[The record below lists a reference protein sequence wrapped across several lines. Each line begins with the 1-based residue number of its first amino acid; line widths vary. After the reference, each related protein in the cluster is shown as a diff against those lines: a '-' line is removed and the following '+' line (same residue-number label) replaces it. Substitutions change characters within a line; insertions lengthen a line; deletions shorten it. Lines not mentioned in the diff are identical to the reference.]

1 MGDKAVELN
10 GKEFGKSKII
20 VELAS
25 AHVGDVGKGKDKGK
39 GKGKDKGKKCKG
51 KGKEKG
57 FEVFVSNLSF
67 ETQEAELRKDF
78 LECGEIE
85 RLHMPTKGEN
95 KCMGF
100 AWIVFKKIDGLQE
113 ALEFDGDDYGGRRL
127 KVEKAGEHGG

>member
-1 MGDKAVELN
+1 
-10 GKEFGKSKII
+10 

-25 AHVGDVGKGKDKGK
+25 AHVGDVGKGKGKGK
-39 GKGKDKGKKCKG
+39 GNGKDKGKKGKG

-85 RLHMPTKGEN
+85 RMHMPTKGEN

-100 AWIVFKKIDGLQE
+100 AWIVFKKIDGLQA

-127 KVEKAGEHGG
+127 KVEKAGEHGGKKMKEDRIPEPGATDV